1 MTYFFSNCCQV
12 DPATRPTAQE
22 IVEELI
28 PIHQLQLN
36 LENKTAQSPHHRG
49 TGTGSSGKIQ
59 LRKVGHKR
67 SLSEEEIV
75 VRKSP
80 SEKAR
85 FHYLAYSTRSSVMS
99 IGKEMSMKDP
109 HYKPAIQ
116 NPFATLPRLREGK
129 KIIGSSRDLFS
140 SCFELPSPARV
151 ATPTSSFFDRPD
163 TPPTK
168 STSLFDLGPE
178 MPQHS
183 LTPLDVSTPIS
194 RFEDHLFHGR
204 VELLKRLYSGGRQVW
219 STQDDSV
226 LSSFSSGSGTSS
238 AGSTTSSMASSNG
251 LYVLRRRGS
260 CESGFYSSVGGSVD
274 DWLSTMQMSKCSA
287 SATRSMGSSLLT
299 VSDLEED
306 LRAASA
312 FLSSNK
318 DKRTSSIFTDSTDDL
333 SSLAEDFGQS
343 DSTASAFAVMKPPTA
358 STSYEKDIRDIVEYF
373 EASCRVSRPRISSHH
388 HHIRLQKIRQKGSK
402 TAEEMS
408 VTAEVAAA
416 ELRLPR
422 SQKIE
427 SLIKRVVEKESRE
440 RLHRRGPQSSL
451 PYSNQQQ
458 TQQRLQICDGIVR
471 SKLQVFDETKR
482 PSRLP
487 KDHKGFVKA
496 KMAIF
501 DGKTNNG
508 PVSSTTGNAKRLAE
522 KRLLALAN
530 AASKSSSNSR
540 ISSLQKEFKN

>member
-1 MTYFFSNCCQV
+1 
-12 DPATRPTAQE
+12 
-22 IVEELI
+22 
-28 PIHQLQLN
+28 
-36 LENKTAQSPHHRG
+36 
-49 TGTGSSGKIQ
+49 
-59 LRKVGHKR
+59 
-67 SLSEEEIV
+67 
-75 VRKSP
+75 
-80 SEKAR
+80 
-85 FHYLAYSTRSSVMS
+85 
-99 IGKEMSMKDP
+99 MKDP

-116 NPFATLPRLREGK
+116 NPFATLLRFREGK

-151 ATPTSSFFDRPD
+151 ATPTSAFFDRPD

-168 STSLFDLGPE
+168 STSLFDLGPADLT
-178 MPQHS
+178 QHS
-183 LTPLDVSTPIS
+183 LPLDVSTPRS

-204 VELLKRLYSGGRQVW
+204 VELLKRLYSGGPRVW

-226 LSSFSSGSGTSS
+226 LSSLSFSSSGSS
-238 AGSTTSSMASSNG
+238 GSTTSSVASSNHG

-260 CESGFYSSVGGSVD
+260 CESGFYSSVGGTVD
-274 DWLSTMQMSKCSA
+274 DWLSSMQMSNCSA
-287 SATRSMGSSLLT
+287 PATRSMGSSLLT

-312 FLSSNK
+312 FLSSNNP
-318 DKRTSSIFTDSTDDL
+318 KRTSSIFTDSTDDL
-333 SSLAEDFGQS
+333 SSLAEDFQS
-343 DSTASAFAVMKPPTA
+343 DQNHAAAGAASHVACMAVIKPTA
-358 STSYEKDIRDIVEYF
+358 STGYEKDIRDIVEYF
-373 EASCRVSRPRISSHH
+373 EASCRVSRPRSHH
-388 HHIRLQKIRQKGSK
+388 HHIRLQKLHRAHGHSK
-402 TAEEMS
+402 KEEMS
-408 VTAEVAAA
+408 ASSEATMAA

-422 SQKIE
+422 SQKID

-440 RLHRRGPQSSL
+440 RLQRRPQSTL

-458 TQQRLQICDGIVR
+458 PLQQRLQICDGIVR

-501 DGKTNNG
+501 DGKTNNASG

-530 AASKSSSNSR
+530 ASKSSNSR